1 MGTLRAYV
9 YGKCWGA
16 PEGCDARHGRIMTD
30 LREATEVSTGAILD
44 GRYRLE
50 ARIGEGGMA
59 RVFRAEDAALRRTV
73 AIKVLRGQVDE
84 VCSVERALSETT
96 LLASLSHHSLVTLF
110 DAHVSEHDASYL
122 VMEYVDGITMRE
134 LIADGPVDAALM
146 ASIAVDIAEGLHIAH
161 SAGVVHRDIKPS
173 NVLLWHSPMPG
184 PQWRA
189 KLADFGIAYLLDS
202 PRMTSPGIAVG
213 TVAYIAP
220 EQARGETPA
229 PPADIYALGI
239 MLIEA
244 LTGARPF
251 AEAEGIGT
259 VMARLA
265 APPTIPDT
273 LHPAWQGLLRG
284 MTAMRPEDRPTALD
298 VAVTARRLAE
308 SDDAAVQPLP
318 DVTAAMPQAT
328 RATAILPATTRAAL
342 VAAATAAPAAAG
354 AGTGPTGVMTPRATS
369 PVAAAM
375 VALSEHPSGPIPT
388 RRSNAPRNRRAHRRR
403 IGIGAAV
410 AAVLV
415 IVAVVVAAW
424 SLSLADAA
432 TPPRRHPPS
441 SSPPSS
447 RRCSPR
453 SSRRSSPRSSRP
465 SRRRRTRPPRCR
477 TPVVAT
483 AAGRAATTVAAM
495 AMAAAATTADP
506 ATTTA
511 ATATG
516 TAGTATGTGTADRR
530 RPHRRAF
537 RAK

>member
-328 RATAILPATTRAAL
+328 RATAILPAATRAAL

-432 TPPRRHPPS
+432 TPSPKTPAVVEPS
-441 SSPPSS
+441 VEPSVQPSVEPSVEPAVEPAVAPTENAPAPVQNTSGGNSSGPGSDNGGSNGNGGGSDNRGPGNNNGSNGNGNS
-447 RRCSPR
+447 GNGNGNGNR
-453 SSRRSSPRSSRP
+453 
-465 SRRRRTRPPRCR
+465 
-477 TPVVAT
+477 
-483 AAGRAATTVAAM
+483 
-495 AMAAAATTADP
+495 
-506 ATTTA
+506 
-511 ATATG
+511 
-516 TAGTATGTGTADRR
+516 
-530 RPHRRAF
+530 
-537 RAK
+537 